1 MKTTMTLL
9 TILLVC
15 LFFIPE
21 PTSAGVT
28 EAAEATVKIGTFDS
42 RVIALAYFRSADYQ
56 LVLSEF
62 HKNYQKAKA
71 ENNDSLIKTMEK
83 EGPWNQIRMHLQ
95 VFSNA
100 GTANIMSKIA
110 NELPKI
116 AREAG
121 VLMIVSQWEMPYCDA
136 TVETVDVTMA
146 IAKLFKPDEQTLN
159 IIKQMKGQDPIPFDK
174 LPLDPMM

>member
-1 MKTTMTLL
+1 M

-15 LFFIPE
+15 LLFVSE
-21 PTSAGVT
+21 PVPAGVN
-28 EAAEATVKIGTFDS
+28 EAAEATAKIGTFDS

-71 ENNDSLIKTMEK
+71 EQNDSLIQVMEK
-83 EGPWNQIRMHLQ
+83 EGPWTQIRMHLQ

-100 GTANIMSKIA
+100 GTANIMSRVA
-110 NELPKI
+110 HELPKI

-121 VLMIVSQWEMPYCDA
+121 VVMIVSKWEMPYCDA

-146 IAKLFKPDEQTLN
+146 IAKLFKPDEQTLK
-159 IIKQMKGQDPIPFDK
+159 IIGQMKGQDPIPFDK